1 MIKIFNQL
9 IEGNILNL
17 IKAIYEKFTA
27 NIKLKDERWKALLLK
42 LGTRQ
47 GCLLSN
53 RAIRQEKGIKS
64 YRSEKKN

>member
-27 NIKLKDERWKALLLK
+27 NIKLKDER
-42 LGTRQ
+42 
-47 GCLLSN
+47 
-53 RAIRQEKGIKS
+53 
-64 YRSEKKN
+64 